1 VDPTCESIRGARRN
15 KEEEDMGNGAVST
28 SEVAGAAGEQLA
40 IPDIAAI
47 GREVTRYGLVT
58 VLLWIG
64 AMKFTVYE
72 AEAIQGLVANS
83 PFLSWTYGVL
93 SLRGVSALIGVS
105 ELAIAALIALGRWSP
120 RAGMLG
126 GGLAVGQFLTTLSFM
141 LTTPGV
147 FEPSIGGFPALS
159 VIPGQFLIKDIV
171 LLGASVWAFGEAR
184 NRLR

>member
-1 VDPTCESIRGARRN
+1 MNIRGASRN
-15 KEEEDMGNGAVST
+15 PEEEDMGNGAVST
-28 SEVAGAAGEQLA
+28 SEAAVAAGERLA
-40 IPDIAAI
+40 TPDIAAI

-83 PFLSWTYGVL
+83 PFMSWMYGVL
-93 SLRGVSALIGVS
+93 SVRGVSALVGVS
-105 ELAIAALIALGRWSP
+105 ELTIGALIALGRWSP
-120 RAGMLG
+120 RAGVLG

-141 LTTPGV
+141 LSTPGV
-147 FEPSIGGFPALS
+147 FEPSLGGFPALS
-159 VIPGQFLIKDIV
+159 VIPGQFLVKDVV
-171 LLGASVWAFGEAR
+171 LLGAAVWAFGEAR